1 MPMLNKIK
9 EIESYKFLILLS
21 ILYLPLQ
28 LITGLNYP
36 LFRDELYY
44 IASTSHLSFGYVEHP
59 PLSIFIL
66 AVWKFIF
73 GSSQI
78 SVRILPA
85 LCGAAVIW
93 ITSLTTKEMG
103 GGKVP
108 QMLAALCAF
117 LAASWL
123 SMCSYYSM
131 NSYDLVLWSLL
142 FLILIKILNTGNK
155 KLWINFGIIAGIA
168 LLSKISILLFLFSTF
183 AGILIF
189 RRDQFISNKF
199 WLGYIISGII
209 FLPYVIWQFFNNFAT
224 LEFIRNASVYKISD
238 TSPVA
243 FYNEQVF
250 AFSLFISVIWLVG
263 LFTML
268 LSKQLRQYR
277 VISIIY
283 IIIMAI
289 LLIQKSKPYYLY
301 AIYSP
306 FIAAGSIMFC
316 KYVYERKK
324 YLFYIYI
331 VLLTAMAVVTM
342 PLGIPV
348 LTPQDYVKYS
358 EASGIK
364 PDVGENRQQGILPQ
378 FFADRFGWKELT
390 EKVASAYNTLT
401 PEEKNKCRIFGQN
414 YGEAG
419 AIDYYGKEYGLPP
432 AISGHNS
439 YWLWGYGGDSVNVI
453 IVIGGDETEAKEL
466 FEEVTLFG
474 VHSHPL
480 AMPDENNLPIYIVK
494 KPKKPFKEIWNLVR
508 FYI

>member
-1 MPMLNKIK
+1 MINKLK
-9 EIESYKFLILLS
+9 SIESYKFLILLT

-44 IASTSHLSFGYVEHP
+44 LTSTSHLSFGYVDHP
-59 PLSIFIL
+59 PLSIFL
-66 AVWKFIF
+66 LTVWKFIF

-93 ITSLTTKEMG
+93 ITALTTKEMG
-103 GGKVP
+103 GSKVP

-131 NSYDLVLWSLL
+131 NSYDLVFWSLL
-142 FLILIKILNTGNK
+142 FLILIKILNTGDN

-168 LLSKISILLFLFSTF
+168 LLNKISILFLLFSVF
-183 AGILIF
+183 AGMLIF
-189 RRDQFISNKF
+189 RRDQFTSNKF
-199 WLGYIISGII
+199 WFGYILAGII

-224 LEFIRNASVYKISD
+224 LEFIRNASAYKISN
-238 TSPVA
+238 TSIVG
-243 FYNEQVF
+243 FYNKQVF
-250 AFSLFISVIWLVG
+250 AFSLFISVIWLAG

-268 LSKQLRQYR
+268 LSNQLRKYR
-277 VISIIY
+277 VISVIY
-283 IIIMAI
+283 IIILAI

-301 AIYSP
+301 VIYSP
-306 FIAAGSIMFC
+306 LIAAGSIMFC

-324 YLFYIYI
+324 YLFNIFI
-331 VLLTAMAVVTM
+331 VLLAAMALVTM
-342 PLGIPV
+342 PVAIPV
-348 LTPQDYVKYS
+348 LSPQDYVKYS

-364 PDVGENRQQGILPQ
+364 PDVGENRQQSILPQ
-378 FFADRFGWKELT
+378 FFADRFGWRELT
-390 EKVASAYNTLT
+390 EKVVSAYNTLT
-401 PEEKNKCRIFGQN
+401 QEEKNHCAIYGQN

-419 AIDYYGKEYGLPP
+419 AVDYYGKEYGLPP

-439 YWLWGYGGDSVNVI
+439 YWFWGYGGDSVNVV
-453 IVIGGDETEAKEL
+453 IVVGGDENKAKEL
-466 FEEVTLFG
+466 FEEVTLFAI
-474 VHSHPL
+474 HSHPL
-480 AMPDENNLPIYIVK
+480 AMPDENNIPIYIAR
-494 KPKKPFKEIWNLVR
+494 KPKIPMKEIWNMVR